1 MEGRGRNVLDKMLGL
16 RRMRIERRNFVCLI
30 RTARETKGIGR
41 EREGQWD
48 SDGRDR
54 EMGLE
59 GGD

>member
-1 MEGRGRNVLDKMLGL
+1 
-16 RRMRIERRNFVCLI
+16 MRIERRNFVCSI